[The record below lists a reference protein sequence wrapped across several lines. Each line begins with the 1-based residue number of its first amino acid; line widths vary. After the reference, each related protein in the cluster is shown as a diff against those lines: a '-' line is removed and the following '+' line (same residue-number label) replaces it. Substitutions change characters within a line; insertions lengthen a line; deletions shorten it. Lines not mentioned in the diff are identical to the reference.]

1 MLLKKFYN
9 EEEKHEECFY
19 KSSNICYSKCL
30 DNEDALKTLKVIF
43 NNGAVYLYKGVDVK
57 DYLKFRESESQGKA
71 LYSYISNKVDGKPK
85 YEYVRMSD
93 VSISEV
99 NERLSELNKSE
110 NDEITA
116 NEKQLIN
123 LLVDKDGEFIA
134 TINESTEEFKSINKS
149 KIETLIYF
157 LDLYK
162 ISYVKNFS

>member
-1 MLLKKFYN
+1 
-9 EEEKHEECFY
+9 
-19 KSSNICYSKCL
+19 
-30 DNEDALKTLKVIF
+30 
-43 NNGAVYLYKGVDVK
+43 
-57 DYLKFRESESQGKA
+57 
-71 LYSYISNKVDGKPK
+71 
-85 YEYVRMSD
+85 MSD

-110 NDEITA
+110 NDEITV

-157 LDLYK
+157 LDVYK
-162 ISYVKNFS
+162 IPYVKHFS